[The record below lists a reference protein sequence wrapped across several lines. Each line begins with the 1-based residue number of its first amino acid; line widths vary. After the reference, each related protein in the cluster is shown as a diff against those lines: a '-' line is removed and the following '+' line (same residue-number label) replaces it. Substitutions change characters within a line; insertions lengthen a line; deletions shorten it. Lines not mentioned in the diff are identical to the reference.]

1 MAKVIT
7 DEKQIDEVLNRG
19 VEMIY
24 PTKEELKKKL
34 MSGEQ
39 IKLYCGFDPTGP
51 DLHIGHGNQIRKL
64 AQFQKLGH
72 EVVFLIGDFTAM
84 IGDPTD
90 KTAARQQLT
99 KKQVME
105 NLKGYQDQA
114 GTILKFKG
122 DNSAKV
128 MFNSKWLSDLNFA
141 EVLELASKFTVQR
154 MLERDMFE
162 KRIDEGKPIYVHEFM
177 YPLMQGYD
185 SVAMNVDLELGGSDQ
200 TFNMLAG
207 RDLMKSLKDKEK
219 FVLTLKLL
227 VDPTGK
233 KMGKTEGN
241 MITLTDSAENIFGK
255 VMSWPDEMLLL
266 AFEICTDWP
275 MTDIDKMSKDLKSGA
290 NPRDYKLQLAQ
301 AIVEIYKGEKEA
313 LQAKDNFINVFQKKK
328 KPDEVEKWQVKT
340 SNLIEILTETGLAAS
355 NSEAKRVV
363 KQCGVKI
370 NDKVV
375 NDINF
380 ELGKG
385 EHIIQKGKR
394 HFIKVK
400 I

>member
-7 DEKQIDEVLNRG
+7 DAKQIEEVLDRG
-19 VEMIY
+19 VEAIY
-24 PTKEELKKKL
+24 PTKEELQKKL
-34 MSGEQ
+34 SSGEQ

-72 EVVFLIGDFTAM
+72 EVIFLIGDFTAM

-90 KTAARQQLT
+90 KAAARQQLT
-99 KKQVME
+99 KEQVIK
-105 NLKGYQDQA
+105 NLEGYQSQA

-122 DNSAKV
+122 DNAAKV
-128 MFNSKWLSDLNFA
+128 MFNSKWLAELNFA
-141 EVLELASKFTVQR
+141 EVLKLASKFTVQR
-154 MLERDMFE
+154 MMERDMFE

-185 SVAMNVDLELGGSDQ
+185 SVAMNVDLEIGGSDQ

-207 RDLMKSLKDKEK
+207 RDLMKTMKDKEK

-241 MITLTDSAENIFGK
+241 MIRLTDIAEEIFGK
-255 VMSWPDEMLLL
+255 VMSWSDEMILLG
-266 AFEICTDWP
+266 FETCTDWP
-275 MTDIDKMSKDLKSGA
+275 MTDIAKIAKDIKEGA
-290 NPRDYKLQLAQ
+290 NPRDYKMQLAQ
-301 AIVEIYKGEKEA
+301 AIVTIYLGEKDA
-313 LQAKDNFINVFQKKK
+313 LKAKDNFINVFQKKSS
-328 KPDEVEKWQVKT
+328 PDKIEKIKLT
-340 SNLIEILTETGLAAS
+340 TNKFSEILVEAKLVDS
-355 NSEAKRVV
+355 NSEAKRVI
-363 KQCGVKI
+363 KQGGVKI
-370 NDKVV
+370 DDKVID
-375 NDINF
+375 DINF
-380 ELGKG
+380 ELAKG
-385 EHIIQKGKR
+385 EHLIQKGKR